1 MYRKVFEIGSEY
13 DWDSNIPFLKEN
25 ENEFW
30 ANICKQNVKF
40 LRSGRDA
47 IRYVARVCKDQC
59 RTVLMP
65 ALICSCV
72 PEQFIEENYHVIYY
86 KVNSDFT
93 ADLNDIEEKILPNSI
108 FFFMNYFGEQF
119 ISKEAIQNLKNK
131 YKNIICVE
139 DITHDFLKRQKEQF
153 QNDFTVCSIRKWFA
167 IPDGGM
173 VIGKEPLCAIEIEKN
188 SYFAELRVQAM
199 KQKNVYLNS
208 GILTEKE
215 QYRTTLAISNNFIDS
230 IDHIADIQNES
241 MKILS
246 QIDMEKIYKLRR
258 ENVKVLKEGIK
269 AIKGIKSLIVNCE
282 NSTLYYPVCVND
294 KRGDIQRKMAE
305 HSIYMPVIWPV
316 PKDAEGICE
325 VADCVGQSMLAIP
338 CDHRYNLNDIKKII
352 EVLRTCLQ

>member
-1 MYRKVFEIGSEY
+1 
-13 DWDSNIPFLKEN
+13 
-25 ENEFW
+25 
-30 ANICKQNVKF
+30 
-40 LRSGRDA
+40 
-47 IRYVARVCKDQC
+47 
-59 RTVLMP
+59 
-65 ALICSCV
+65 
-72 PEQFIEENYHVIYY
+72 
-86 KVNSDFT
+86 
-93 ADLNDIEEKILPNSI
+93 
-108 FFFMNYFGEQF
+108 
-119 ISKEAIQNLKNK
+119 
-131 YKNIICVE
+131 
-139 DITHDFLKRQKEQF
+139 
-153 QNDFTVCSIRKWFA
+153 
-167 IPDGGM
+167 
-173 VIGKEPLCAIEIEKN
+173 
-188 SYFAELRVQAM
+188 M

-294 KRGDIQRKMAE
+294 KRDDIQRKMAE

-338 CDHRYNLNDIKKII
+338 CDHRYNVNDMKKII
-352 EVLRTCLQ
+352 EVLRKCLQ